1 MIKHIINIIKGWFT
15 PKEEMDPHEVM
26 LHSREPDTKLYV
38 EIDGKLKELKHC
50 KGHRRYRN
58 NCEDCREATA

>member
-1 MIKHIINIIKGWFT
+1 
-15 PKEEMDPHEVM
+15 MDPHEVM
-26 LHSREPDTKLYV
+26 LHSKEPDTKLYV

>member
-1 MIKHIINIIKGWFT
+1 MSKDNI
-15 PKEEMDPHEVM
+15 EVNVRELYEAM
-26 LHSREPDTKLYV
+26 LKAV
-38 EIDGKLKELKHC
+38 KLKEIKHC